1 MDTTNFKLYLFDF
14 DNNVGQ
20 NECSEQTWKTV
31 CAIKGLCTINAYW
44 KILTRLK
51 FDEKA
56 LVHHLESKSA
66 SDNGKLFQFGIS
78 CLVNFVQ
85 ANFTGPDLDENAV
98 AFLQFEKYPPM
109 DYNKKLSI
117 NNDEVNV
124 NTKFA
129 CLLVAAK
136 LIFKVYQDK
145 SEYRLLSRWWRWR
158 SIIIHQQVL
167 DEMSP
172 TLLTTAEALGK
183 DLDSIAVDN
192 ADNEVKEKNSEVKKV
207 NGTATTEKPTLETI
221 NENDTEVNE
230 LFRPVQLTVYL
241 RAKLHLERA
250 QLFILYRRSG
260 RAAEHLARA
269 QSLLGV
275 HCELV
280 GALGRRTRHQ
290 EHAIAQLACE
300 IRSVDRPD
308 LQRPRVHTTADIP
321 KNVSLKD
328 DVRLERVQY
337 EGAVGGTRVQ
347 LPNLEQQ
354 LLLVQALQNM
364 VSKPQDDLYYEEVQ
378 PLFEEILSQDNTW
391 LVRFATLLLRSQHEL
406 SHKRTVERSLLQSEE
421 LIHSLQ
427 RPKPSALHRF
437 GAVYALGLPPTW
449 STSAQYG
456 RLMMSLGLVKSALDV
471 FVPIK
476 LWEEVIVCW
485 TLLEERQK
493 AAKVIR
499 EQLEHDPDSIRLHC
513 WLGDCLKDES
523 CYETAWELSKKR
535 SHRVQRHW
543 GLHHFNEK
551 AYDKC
556 IPHLE
561 KSVSINPLQATVWSR
576 LGFAALETK
585 NWQVAATAYRRY
597 TTLEPDSYESWNNL
611 AQAYIKL
618 GNKRSAHQALT
629 EALRCNYDNWRIW
642 ENFLVVSADI
652 GQYADIIRAYQR
664 LLDLKEKYLN
674 TDVLGV
680 LVRGIFENADDGG
693 GGTPGDGA
701 GTGGGVKQQPLLLKR
716 TRELLGRIT
725 GIFPGEG
732 LIWEGYALLSPNA
745 SLRLLRL
752 QRAFRAYTQSP
763 NWTAS
768 AKHCAMV
775 LNVCQ
780 GLAEV
785 ALDEGALRPDDTS
798 LHSVR
803 LALGSAV
810 AALQRRDH
818 PETRELL
825 AHVAQL
831 QEQLVQRVSGGG
843 GTATAKGAAVLTGTV
858 GATRREEGGDGSAG
872 GAASA

>member
-1 MDTTNFKLYLFDF
+1 MDTSNFKLYLFDF

-56 LVHHLESKSA
+56 LAHHLEVKSA
-66 SDNGKLFQFGIS
+66 SDNAKLFQFGIS
-78 CLVNFVQ
+78 CLANFVQ
-85 ANFTGPDLDENAV
+85 SNFTGPDLDDNAV

-109 DYNKKLSI
+109 DYNKKLAI

-145 SEYRLLSRWWRWR
+145 QEYRLLSRWWRWR

-183 DLDSIAVDN
+183 DLDAIAAVT
-192 ADNEVKEKNSEVKKV
+192 ADDEKTEDKTNEVKKV
-207 NGTATTEKPTLETI
+207 NGTTSSDKPALETI

-230 LFRPVQLTVYL
+230 LTKPVQLSVYL

-300 IRSVDRPD
+300 IRSVERPD
-308 LQRPRVHTTADIP
+308 LQRPPVHTTTDTP
-321 KNVSLKD
+321 KNVSIKD
-328 DVRLERVQY
+328 DVRLERVKY
-337 EGAVGGTRVQ
+337 ELGAVGGSRVR

-354 LLLVQALQNM
+354 LLLIQAQQNA
-364 VSKPQDDLYYEEVQ
+364 VSKPQDGLDYEEVQ

-391 LVRFATLLLRSQHEL
+391 LVRFATLLLRCHYEH

-421 LIHSLQ
+421 LLNCIQ
-427 RPKPSALHRF
+427 RSKPSALHRL
-437 GAVYALGLPPTW
+437 GAIYALGLPPKW

-456 RLMMSLGLVKSALDV
+456 RIMLSLGLVKSALEV

-485 TLLEERQK
+485 TLLEEREK

-680 LVRGIFENADDGG
+680 LVRGIFENADDAGGTTSGGAETGG
-693 GGTPGDGA
+693 GGG
-701 GTGGGVKQQPLLLKR
+701 KQQPLLLKR

-818 PETRELL
+818 AETRELL

-831 QEQLVQRVSGGG
+831 QEQLVQRVG
-843 GTATAKGAAVLTGTV
+843 GTGGATAKVLTGTV
-858 GATRREEGGDGSAG
+858 GGQQGEQQGGAG
-872 GAASA
+872 GASA